1 MAKKG
6 KFQEPRTTAQQQ
18 VAKSAGKSSPKKKKQ
33 RGTGMAVAAAV
44 LSVILLVGVG
54 FYAYG
59 SRLVNSKTIY
69 PNVRVAGVDVGGLT
83 ASAAQEAV
91 QEDVANRYLASTL
104 TVQLPDRIL
113 SFDPKQTNVALDAD
127 LAIKEAMAYGRSD
140 GVFKAVLNYL
150 RSDKKGVDIELETAL
165 QLDTDYLESM
175 IHETAV
181 AVKTAP
187 KNSTM
192 GMNQEMT
199 LVEVQ
204 VGTPG
209 RELDEQGLYDAV
221 YNAFQTGDFTPLTW
235 EYTEI
240 PYETV
245 DLAELHTLLTD
256 QITDAYYDEEK
267 HEIIDGVN
275 GYSFDL
281 ADAQQRLSAA
291 EPGTLLH
298 FPLEETEPEI
308 SKSKLT
314 NQMFGEKLESRS
326 SNYVNNANR
335 TENLRL
341 ACKAINGTI
350 LNPGEVF
357 SFNDVVGERTEEKGY
372 KPATIYGG
380 AGESVDGIGG
390 GVCQVASTIYY
401 TTLYLDLEQVAR
413 EPHMYQVTYVPNGM
427 DATVYWDSKLDYKF
441 RNSLSHP
448 IKIQAN
454 LDGGTCNITFWGVKE
469 NDNRVEM
476 TNKVISTFTE
486 DDVEEVDESKP
497 VGYRELKQT
506 AYTGAKVEAY
516 KKVYDSTGKLIKEE
530 TIYSTYKA
538 RPRIYVVGPKEQ
550 TPVEPVPPIEP
561 ENPDNTGGTTNP
573 WDDPNYW
580 DGSQEYWP

>member
-1 MAKKG
+1 M
-6 KFQEPRTTAQQQ
+6 
-18 VAKSAGKSSPKKKKQ
+18 
-33 RGTGMAVAAAV
+33 
-44 LSVILLVGVG
+44 
-54 FYAYG
+54 
-59 SRLVNSKTIY
+59 
-69 PNVRVAGVDVGGLT
+69 
-83 ASAAQEAV
+83 
-91 QEDVANRYLASTL
+91 
-104 TVQLPDRIL
+104 
-113 SFDPKQTNVALDAD
+113 
-127 LAIKEAMAYGRSD
+127 
-140 GVFKAVLNYL
+140 
-150 RSDKKGVDIELETAL
+150 
-165 QLDTDYLESM
+165 
-175 IHETAV
+175 
-181 AVKTAP
+181 
-187 KNSTM
+187 
-192 GMNQEMT
+192 
-199 LVEVQ
+199 
-204 VGTPG
+204 
-209 RELDEQGLYDAV
+209 
-221 YNAFQTGDFTPLTW
+221 
-235 EYTEI
+235 
-240 PYETV
+240 
-245 DLAELHTLLTD
+245 
-256 QITDAYYDEEK
+256 
-267 HEIIDGVN
+267 
-275 GYSFDL
+275 
-281 ADAQQRLSAA
+281 
-291 EPGTLLH
+291 
-298 FPLEETEPEI
+298 
-308 SKSKLT
+308 
-314 NQMFGEKLESRS
+314 
-326 SNYVNNANR
+326 
-335 TENLRL
+335 
-341 ACKAINGTI
+341 
-350 LNPGEVF
+350 
-357 SFNDVVGERTEEKGY
+357 VGERTAEKGY